1 MKRPNA
7 LRHSPRFGI
16 GLIVSLALL
25 LASCGSGGG
34 GTVDS
39 TPVIDSTP
47 AISNLQF
54 SPTTLFQS
62 DGGGTKTVSGTFEF
76 TDLGGDLA
84 TLNLAT
90 ADGRQVS
97 TPIDGV
103 AGIKS
108 GTIAAM
114 VVVDTTLI
122 GTFNFQVSV
131 TDSGGRVSN
140 VLTGTFAVKPNDTAF
155 KWTQQSLGPLVG
167 LYRQRRVRWS
177 GSLFVTVGIYD
188 VGQGT
193 IFTSPDAV
201 TWTERPAGISP
212 PLSDVTWT
220 GSQFV
225 AVGGVG
231 TILTSPTGSAWT
243 TRSIPSV
250 TNPTFNGVVASGTRI
265 VAVGSQS
272 SGLLPGALIMTSTD
286 GGVTWTVVPNA
297 FQGTLYSVV
306 WSGSQFVAV
315 GGDNIGDPGKQAIA
329 LTSPD
334 GITWTNSSIALLGL
348 NTLYDIAWN
357 GSSFVTV
364 GAAGAA
370 ISSDGATWQA
380 TGMSKATP
388 IYSIGWSGQRFL
400 ACGLSSY
407 CQTSTDGLQWQP
419 SAPLPATGFS
429 SVRGLVWNG
438 IKWVV
443 VGGETAYVAT
453 SP

>member
-7 LRHSPRFGI
+7 LPHSKGFSKGFGI
-16 GLIVSLALL
+16 GLIMSLALL

-34 GTVDS
+34 GTVET

-47 AISNLQF
+47 VISNLQF
-54 SPTTLFQS
+54 SPATLLQN
-62 DGGGTKTVSGTFEF
+62 DGGGTKTVSGTLAF

-84 TLNLAT
+84 TLNLTT

-140 VLTGTFAVKPNDTAF
+140 VLTGTFAVKPNDTASQ
-155 KWTQQSLGPLVG
+155 WTQQSLGPLVG
-167 LYRQRRVRWS
+167 LYRQSRVRWS
-177 GSLFVTVGIYD
+177 GSLFVTVGIYEA
-188 VGQGT
+188 GKGT

-201 TWTERPAGISP
+201 TWTERPAGIPP
-212 PLSDVTWT
+212 PLYDVTWT

-231 TILTSPTGSAWT
+231 TILTSPTGSVWT
-243 TRSIPSV
+243 TRAIPYVAS
-250 TNPTFNGVVASGTRI
+250 PTLHGVVASGTRI
-265 VAVGSQS
+265 VAVGSQIP
-272 SGLLPGALIMTSTD
+272 GLVSEVLIMTSTD
-286 GGVTWTVVPNA
+286 GGATWTVVPITFPGA
-297 FQGTLYSVV
+297 LYSVV

-315 GGDNIGDPGKQAIA
+315 GGPMAQAIA

-348 NTLYDIAWN
+348 STLYDIAWN

-370 ISSDGATWQA
+370 ISSDGTTWQA
-380 TGMSKATP
+380 SGMSKGTP
-388 IYSIGWSGQRFL
+388 IYSSGWSGQRFL

-407 CQTSTDGLQWQP
+407 CQTSTDGLQWQL
-419 SAPLPATGFS
+419 SAPLPVTGFS
-429 SVRGLVWNG
+429 SVQGLVWNG

-443 VGGETAYVAT
+443 VGEYAYVAT

>member
-25 LASCGSGGG
+25 LASCGGGGG

-131 TDSGGRVSN
+131 TDGGGRVSN

-188 VGQGT
+188 AGQGT

-212 PLSDVTWT
+212 PLYDVTWT

-243 TRSIPSV
+243 TRAIPSV

-286 GGVTWTVVPNA
+286 GGVTWTEVPNA

-315 GGDNIGDPGKQAIA
+315 GGDNLGGPGNQAIA

-380 TGMSKATP
+380 TGMSKVAA
-388 IYSIGWSGQRFL
+388 IRSIGWSGQRFL
-400 ACGLSSY
+400 ACGTSSY
-407 CQTSTDGLQWQP
+407 CQTSTDGLQWQ
-419 SAPLPATGFS
+419 STAQLPVTGFS
-429 SVRGLVWNG
+429 SVQGLVWNG

-443 VGGETAYVAT
+443 VGETAYVAT